1 MPTTWLMLP
10 LRNQEEYDHIGS
22 SYYLDAQASPVEC
35 AATDIDDRPRCPI
48 LGLEQTL
55 AFARA
60 LVR

>member
-1 MPTTWLMLP
+1 MLP